1 MRTLIDVPVNAYPA
15 SMIQTVPGPAW
26 WTIVG
31 LFVAVIAALV
41 TLHVMDARLAKTAGP
56 VALHEGEQAEDV
68 LRAARRRIGILTAEI
83 VLAPIAAVLA
93 VLPLIL
99 VSWTFALFAIA
110 LALLTAFLISLISRR
125 IRQTWE
131 TVDYIVSIARFTGR
145 YEGNQRRRGTIPK
158 PHIALRS

>member
-1 MRTLIDVPVNAYPA
+1 MHILIDVPVNAYPA
-15 SMIQTVPGPAW
+15 SMIQTMPGAAW

-31 LFVAVIAALV
+31 LFVVVLAALM
-41 TLHVMDARLAKTAGP
+41 TLYMMDARLAKQTGP

-68 LRAARRRIGILTAEI
+68 LSAARRRIGILTAEI
-83 VLAPIAAVLA
+83 VLTPIAAVTA
-93 VLPLIL
+93 ALPLL
-99 VSWTFALFAIA
+99 LMSWTFAFLAIA

-131 TVDYIVSIARFTGR
+131 TVDYIVSVARFTGR